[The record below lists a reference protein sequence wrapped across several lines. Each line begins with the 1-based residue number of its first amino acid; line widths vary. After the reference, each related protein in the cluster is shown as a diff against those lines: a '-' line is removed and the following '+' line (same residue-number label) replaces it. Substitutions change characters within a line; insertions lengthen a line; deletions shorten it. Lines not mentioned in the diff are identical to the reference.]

1 MDNLLDLPNRALS
14 WVGEKFIDNPYK
26 DPFKKKVWEDIMGD
40 EDYRMLPYED
50 VKGHRTTG
58 IGHLG
63 DDPRNVK
70 QGLLGFIDKSI
81 TTPSEAESLSAM
93 DIDDKIADARSF
105 LGPAVYDNLSEEAKL
120 AVISMNFRGDL
131 RGSPK
136 TADLIRQGN
145 MKAAAIELLDN
156 DDYRKG
162 IARLRFEKNARRLQ
176 M

>member
-1 MDNLLDLPNRALS
+1 MAGLLDLPNIALS
-14 WVGEKFIDNPYK
+14 LVGERFLDNPYK
-26 DPFKKKVWEDIMGD
+26 DPFKKKVWEDIRGD
-40 EDYRMLPYED
+40 EGYRMLPYGD

-63 DDPRNVK
+63 DDPRNVR

-81 TTPSEAESLSAM
+81 TTPNEAESLLAM
-93 DIDDKIADARSF
+93 DIDRKMADARSF
-105 LGPAVYDNLSEEAKL
+105 LGKAVFDNLSEQAKM

-136 TADLIRQGN
+136 TADLIRRGK
-145 MKAAAIELLDN
+145 MKAAATEFLVN

-162 IARLRFEKNARRLQ
+162 IARYRFEKNARRLQ